1 MDKNL
6 RTSPKKYDPF
16 KLTPISSAFIRVTVT
31 DVIRNPHNLE
41 MRLGASKWETLT
53 V

>member
-16 KLTPISSAFIRVTVT
+16 KLTPISGAFISITVT
-31 DVIRNPHNLE
+31 DVLRRPHSLE
-41 MRLGASKWETLT
+41 MGLGASKWETLT

>member
-16 KLTPISSAFIRVTVT
+16 KLTPISGAFIRITET
-31 DVIRNPHNLE
+31 DVITQP
-41 MRLGASKWETLT
+41 S
-53 V
+53 